1 MILEDAGAQPPL
13 AGDKEL
19 GVVLITQD
27 RTWEK
32 PEPLGKMR
40 SPGPTRSAG
49 PPKRKRQERTVYTK
63 EQLDVLKEYFQKN
76 EYPGYQDRLRLATRL
91 SLEEHK
97 LQEGISKAKAVRCC
111 PGSRSKQGVSRV
123 RTQGWTPSPPQPCAI
138 KPSKRIRPGLTSPV
152 VSPCPDLRASEP
164 ADLSGRPLPGRQ
176 ALLPSAPF
184 PGGLLNTRGN
194 KLGLEGRGRGE
205 AGFSP
210 GRGSLIPGAE
220 ASARSLSPLTPPPG
234 PLSPQM
240 WFKNRRAQRSRL
252 ERLAKGRSQRAR
264 DAPMDPGIPCAPGP
278 APAPVIAAAAAVAGP
293 AFPDGP
299 GFRSPPARSPAGM
312 LPAPEPSISSHGRA
326 MWAPA
331 QGAQVPVQAASA
343 PAPAPVWPLDPYA
356 PNFGPDPFPIPDFT
370 VVFSPQDPSPGSP
383 SPLMSGSRKRD
394 ESVDEND
401 LDPKRLLNL

>member
-40 SPGPTRSAG
+40 SPGGLGSYSPCSQLYSQCLGQSQMHSPTRSAG

-97 LQEGISKAKAVRCC
+97 LQ
-111 PGSRSKQGVSRV
+111 
-123 RTQGWTPSPPQPCAI
+123 
-138 KPSKRIRPGLTSPV
+138 
-152 VSPCPDLRASEP
+152 
-164 ADLSGRPLPGRQ
+164 
-176 ALLPSAPF
+176 
-184 PGGLLNTRGN
+184 
-194 KLGLEGRGRGE
+194 
-205 AGFSP
+205 
-210 GRGSLIPGAE
+210 
-220 ASARSLSPLTPPPG
+220 
-234 PLSPQM
+234 M

-278 APAPVIAAAAAVAGP
+278 PPAPVIAAAAAVAGP

-312 LPAPEPSISSHGRA
+312 LPAPEPSIPSHGRA

-331 QGAQVPVQAASA
+331 QGAQAPVQAASA